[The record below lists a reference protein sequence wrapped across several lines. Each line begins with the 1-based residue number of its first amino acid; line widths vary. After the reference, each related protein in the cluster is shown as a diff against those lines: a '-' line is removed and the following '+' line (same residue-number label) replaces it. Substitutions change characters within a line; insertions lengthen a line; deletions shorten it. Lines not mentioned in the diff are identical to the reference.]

1 MDYSEISWIF
11 LAFLSGGILKGILG
25 VGVPVVMVPIL
36 TIYFDIQTAVS
47 TMVIPNLITNLWQ
60 SYEYKRFI
68 GSKKILFRFT
78 LAGAIGVMTGT
89 VLLVNL
95 QAAYLLLGLSGVILM
110 FIFFR
115 IHKPNWKLS
124 ESASKFLVIPCGLI
138 GGALQGAAGVSAP
151 VSVTFLSAMR
161 LDREIFILIISTYFA
176 GMAIIQIPIL
186 YSIGLLNI
194 EIMLYS
200 GFTVPIIF
208 AGMLIGNWVSKYI
221 NDNLFETIIIG
232 MLLVMAI
239 RLSYRSL
246 TGA

>member
-1 MDYSEISWIF
+1 
-11 LAFLSGGILKGILG
+11 
-25 VGVPVVMVPIL
+25 
-36 TIYFDIQTAVS
+36 
-47 TMVIPNLITNLWQ
+47 
-60 SYEYKRFI
+60 
-68 GSKKILFRFT
+68 
-78 LAGAIGVMTGT
+78 
-89 VLLVNL
+89 
-95 QAAYLLLGLSGVILM
+95 M

-115 IHKPNWKLS
+115 INKPNWKLS

-151 VSVTFLSAMR
+151 VSVTFLNAMR

-221 NDNLFETIIIG
+221 NDNLFEKIIIG

-246 TGA
+246 TDA